1 MLATPKD
8 LCCLIQLTSCTIL
21 KNRQDV
27 CSTKSEFSC
36 GTGILPVHKRLIQN
50 GATSQIQPTSI
61 LSRDPRIN
69 NRLTSVSTNSDS
81 SIVDCRPIKNSNQ
94 RCNQR
99 GSELN
104 ALVGQRKNGYL
115 AHGMER
121 LSHRRNRSI
130 RDLINQAVETS
141 VNNWEVHP
149 INNIVFGCYPGHQKL
164 APAPK
169 ANHQKFVQMPPAA
182 KSSTFTAERGS
193 SGALTTPLKIKFFAV
208 FSQKI
213 SLEVSPF
220 LSGGGAS
227 KHQ

>member
-1 MLATPKD
+1 M
-8 LCCLIQLTSCTIL
+8 
-21 KNRQDV
+21 
-27 CSTKSEFSC
+27 
-36 GTGILPVHKRLIQN
+36 PVHKRLIQN